1 MKRDFRVINI
11 FTLLNGW
18 RMLRRLMRK
27 AFWSRTINQLRWDDV
42 AAILLDYS
50 KIIRKTF
57 WLVSCSTG
65 SFESACLM
73 LVINQTKYS
82 SKQHSV
88 WHSKYHH
95 FSRRFEISLL
105 ALNAILFPF
114 LTSCNKKKIENA
126 SKSRNSRFK
135 CKLELIHVAGG
146 LMNVESALKL
156 INFKNC
162 KTNSTEL
169 KFVCR
174 TYSKVSEKRKNEV
187 GCGWN
192 DETLSWSWL

>member
-114 LTSCNKKKIENA
+114 LTSCNKKKNW
-126 SKSRNSRFK
+126 KRFK
-135 CKLELIHVAGG
+135 VP
-146 LMNVESALKL
+146 
-156 INFKNC
+156 
-162 KTNSTEL
+162 
-169 KFVCR
+169 KFTFQVQTR
-174 TYSKVSEKRKNEV
+174 TYPCCRRVNECRKR
-187 GCGWN
+187 
-192 DETLSWSWL
+192 T